1 MRKKTALQRVDV
13 QVAILV
19 TILVV
24 FSCIVVYFF
33 AYTLSY
39 NQMIDTLKERVHCIA
54 VYVENEIPSSVFT
67 EVTQKSDVETEAYQ
81 EVQEFLS
88 EVREISSAQYL
99 YTATKNADGELI
111 YHIDGLPIEDKD
123 FRHPGD
129 LIEAEFQSEL
139 SQALKGAIVMPG
151 DIKNTEWGDVFVA
164 YYPVHNKK
172 RTHIIG
178 AIGLEFPAN
187 HQYEA
192 FRRIRYMTPFVI
204 LITCLIAFFTSRI
217 LFRRISNPHFKDLSN
232 TDSLTG
238 LKNRNAYDLDLEN
251 LIQSNRTGSFAI
263 MLADL
268 NSLKNVNDKYG
279 HKLGDE
285 YIKCFARALKSQEN
299 DNHVAYRI
307 GGDEFAVFFFN
318 PNKENIDSFVQTIKV
333 KLKEEASAKIP
344 FSSVAIGY
352 AIAENL
358 NYSSW
363 VSAQT
368 EADMALYRD
377 KKSFYENNQK
387 CDNRLTDSSQS
398 TNNN

>member
-19 TILVV
+19 TVLVV

-54 VYVENEIPSSVFT
+54 VYVDKEIPSTVFT
-67 EVTQKSDVETEAYQ
+67 EITKKDDVETDAYQ
-81 EVQEFLS
+81 EVQGFLS
-88 EVREISSAQYL
+88 EIREISSAQYL
-99 YTATKNADGELI
+99 YTATKNANGDLI

-129 LIEAEFQSEL
+129 LIEPEFQSEL

-164 YYPVHNKK
+164 YYPIHNKK

-178 AIGLEFPAN
+178 AVGLEFPA
-187 HQYEA
+187 HRQYEA
-192 FRRIRYMTPFVI
+192 FKRIRYTTPFVI
-204 LITCLIAFFTSRI
+204 FITCLIAFFTSRM

-251 LIQSNRTGSFAI
+251 LIQSNRVEKFSI

-268 NSLKNVNDKYG
+268 NSLKVVNDKYG

-285 YIKCFARALKSQEN
+285 YIKCFARALRSQEN

-307 GGDEFAVFFFN
+307 GGDEFAVFFFSST
-318 PNKENIDSFVQTIKV
+318 PESLEEFSQIIKV
-333 KLKEEASAKIP
+333 KLKEEAKAKIP

-352 AIAENL
+352 ASADKL
-358 NYSSW
+358 DYDTW
-363 VSAQT
+363 VTAQT

-377 KKSFYENNQK
+377 KKNFYANNQK
-387 CDNRLTDSSQS
+387 CDNRLMECDKS
-398 TNNN
+398 